1 MIDEEINK
9 IILKHFLYLVTYIL
23 LDNLM
28 STKDRKI
35 VTINS
40 KIK

>member
-1 MIDEEINK
+1 MIDEEIKK

-28 STKDRKI
+28 STKDRKA

>member
-1 MIDEEINK
+1 MIDEEIKK